1 MGLQSSVW
9 ANSKIIFI
17 PHDNRPISFAQTVES
32 AEGLGFEIVVPP
44 EHLLG
49 NRTDSGKV
57 EALWQW
63 LFQEIK
69 EGREIIYD
77 RSAISRLLYRHALSL
92 VERRGESALV
102 EWRKQACWYIQGL
115 AGASHWRRR
124 LVQVSTLTNL
134 ENILKDYG
142 LND

>member
-1 MGLQSSVW
+1 MLIKVYCIKQRAGEMMVRKLTKNFVGLIITLIVLMGLQSSVW

-44 EHLLG
+44 ENLLG

-69 EGREIIYD
+69 PAD
-77 RSAISRLLYRHALSL
+77 SVVLSVML
-92 VERRGESALV
+92 
-102 EWRKQACWYIQGL
+102 
-115 AGASHWRRR
+115 
-124 LVQVSTLTNL
+124 
-134 ENILKDYG
+134 
-142 LND
+142 

>member
-1 MGLQSSVW
+1 MLIKVYCIKQRAGEMMVRKLTKNFVGLIITLIVLMGLQSSVW

-69 EGREIIYD
+69 TADSVVLSADSLIYGSLVD
-77 RSAISRLLYRHALSL
+77 SRKHELSL
-92 VERRGESALV
+92 ETLLERTDKFA
-102 EWRKQACWYIQGL
+102 K
-115 AGASHWRRR
+115 
-124 LVQVSTLTNL
+124 
-134 ENILKDYG
+134 LK
-142 LND
+142 